1 MKRLACWLGVVSL
14 LVIGCLG
21 MFDWTHP
28 AMAGGLSQQQ
38 IALAENQLPA
48 DEPDE
53 LNAGR
58 AVGNRI
64 DLNNSNVRA
73 FSKYPGLYPT
83 LARIIVGH
91 APYEAVEDVLDIPGL
106 SDRQIDTLQANLDKF
121 VASDI
126 NAYMIEG
133 GDRYNNGIYK

>member
-1 MKRLACWLGVVSL
+1 MKRLARWLCVVSL
-14 LVIGCLG
+14 LIGCLG
-21 MFDWTHP
+21 LFDWTHP
-28 AMAGGLSQQQ
+28 AVAGGLSQQQ
-38 IALAENQLPA
+38 AGLEENQLRNDDPN
-48 DEPDE
+48 E

-58 AVGNRI
+58 MVGDKI

-73 FSKYPGLYPT
+73 FSKYAGLYPT
-83 LARIIVGH
+83 LARIVVGN

-121 VASDI
+121 IVSDI
-126 NAYMIEG
+126 NASMTEG